1 MSVRVTTRLTPDATA
16 AYDAAGFSRRDFLK
30 RSGALLVTF
39 GAVDA
44 LGLPALPGSIAGFGG
59 PAAAAAQGINGRS
72 TAALD
77 GWIGI
82 MADGSVTAYTGKCEL
97 GQGLFTA
104 QVQLIAEELVV
115 PISRVRLVQC
125 DTSLTPDQGTTSG
138 AQSHP
143 ANFNHANLAQAG
155 ATAREALVRL
165 ASERLSVPVDQLGVG
180 DGAVFLR
187 ATPTRRVT
195 YGELVGGRRLGIN
208 LDPAAKRRS
217 PSEWTVLGKP
227 VPRVDM
233 PAMVTAQLEYV
244 HHVRVPGMVHGRV
257 VRPPTVGATLE
268 RVDEASVRGLPGLV
282 KVVTKGNFVGVVA
295 EKPWQAVQA
304 AAKLQVTWTPGPAL
318 PPQRTFY
325 DHLRQMKP
333 SRDTFLLDSGNVDA
347 ALAGAATVVR
357 ATYLHPYHMH
367 GSVGSSCAV
376 ADVQAGR
383 ATIWSATQAV
393 FPLRD
398 TTATLLGL
406 EPGQVRIVFTRGSGC
421 YGINGADTVSYDAAL
436 MSQSVGRPVRV
447 QLSRKD
453 EMAWENFGMA
463 FVIDQRAGVD
473 ASGNLVAWDY
483 EAWSPTLGGRP
494 GYDRPGNVVTG
505 SLVGAQQ
512 AVFAPR
518 SPAPAPTTPLD
529 NGFNTAPSY
538 VAGCVG
544 NICGGTGTVRTER
557 VLSHRL
563 PSPFFTGPLRAPER
577 FQNTFAHES
586 FMDEVASRVGADPVG
601 YRLRHLRDP
610 RLMAVVRAAASAAK
624 WEARPSPKPAARP
637 TAAPSATSSAAPDRR
652 TPGVVSGR
660 GISCV
665 LYEGDNGYV
674 AVVAEVNV
682 DLASGVITV
691 THLFGA
697 QDCGPI
703 SNPNGVLN
711 QFEGGALHGVSRT
724 LYEEVTWDDHQVT
737 SVDWRGYRTF
747 PVGTKVPT
755 IQCVLINQPDAEANG
770 AGETAITATAAAIGN
785 AVFDAT
791 GVRMRELPFTPARV
805 KAALDARG

>member
-1 MSVRVTTRLTPDATA
+1 MTRRLSPDARA
-16 AYDAAGFSRRDFLK
+16 AYKAAGLSRRGFLQQ
-30 RSGALLVTF
+30 SGALVVTF
-39 GAVDA
+39 GAA
-44 LGLPALPGSIAGFGG
+44 HYLSGALPGTATLGVAS
-59 PAAAAAQGINGRS
+59 AAAAQGINGRS

-115 PISRVRLVQC
+115 PMSRVRLVQC
-125 DTSLTPDQGTTSG
+125 DTSMTPDQGTTSG

-143 ANFNHANLAQAG
+143 ANFNHANLALAG
-155 ATAREALVRL
+155 ATAREALIRM
-165 ASERLSVPVDQLGVG
+165 ASERLAVPVDQLGVQ
-180 DGAVFLR
+180 DGTVFVR

-195 YGELVGGRRLGIN
+195 YGDLVGGRRFGID
-208 LDPAAKRRS
+208 LSAAAKRRS

-227 VPRVDM
+227 VPRVDL

-244 HHVRVPGMVHGRV
+244 HHVRVPGMLHGRV
-257 VRPPTVGATLE
+257 VRPPSMGATLV
-268 RVDEASVRGLPGLV
+268 RVNEASVAGMPGLV

-295 EKPWQAVQA
+295 AKPWQAVQA
-304 AAKLQVTWTPGPAL
+304 ASKLQVAWTPGPAL

-325 DHLRQMKP
+325 DHLRRQP
-333 SRDTFLLDSGNVDA
+333 GSRDTLLVDSGNVDA

-376 ADVQAGR
+376 ADVQPGL

-398 TTATLLGL
+398 TTASLLGL
-406 EPGQVRIVFTRGSGC
+406 QPTQVRVIFTRGSGC

-436 MSQSVGRPVRV
+436 LSQAVGRPVRV

-453 EMAWENFGMA
+453 EMAWENYGMA

-505 SLVGAQQ
+505 SLVGQSPA
-512 AVFAPR
+512 AVAPR
-518 SPAPAPTTPLD
+518 SPAPAPTQRLD
-529 NGFNTAPSY
+529 NGSNTAPSY
-538 VAGCVG
+538 VAGFAG
-544 NICGGTGTVRTER
+544 NVAGGTGTLRTER

-586 FMDEVASRVGADPVG
+586 FMDEIAAKVGADPVA
-601 YRLRHLRDP
+601 YRLRYLRDP
-610 RLMAVVRAAASAAK
+610 RLAAVVKAAASAAK
-624 WEARPSPKPAARP
+624 WDSRPSPKPNQ
-637 TAAPSATSSAAPDRR
+637 R
-652 TPGVVSGR
+652 TTGGVTGVVTGR
-660 GISCV
+660 GIACV

-674 AVVAEVNV
+674 AIVAEVSV
-682 DLASGVITV
+682 DQATGVITV
-691 THLFGA
+691 TRLTGG

-703 SNPNGVLN
+703 SNPNGVMN

-724 LYEEVTWDDHQVT
+724 LYEEVTWDDRQVT
-737 SVDWRGYRTF
+737 SVDWRGYKTF
-747 PVGTKVPT
+747 PVGTKVPA
-755 IQCVLINQPDAEANG
+755 ISCVLINQPDAEANG

-791 GVRMRELPFTPARV
+791 GVRLREIPFTPARV
-805 KAALDARG
+805 KAALDSRARGSSTA